1 MLESRRRGGAVLL
14 IVTRLR
20 IPGVLFSFS
29 SLFVS
34 CPHFPINIKRE
45 GVTGGWNWQDRK
57 SASRVKSKQIV
68 VLSCLSPF
76 MLKSP
81 GGCVEFQAQSRPGP
95 TDWKPSSSLPGVG
108 FRGRS
113 SQLLA
118 ACRECY
124 VKRQVFVFLIHMHK
138 HTGNHKCV
146 SASYLESSLAGGNE
160 PF

>member
-29 SLFVS
+29 LLFVS

-45 GVTGGWNWQDRK
+45 GVTGGWNRQDRK

-68 VLSCLSPF
+68 VLPCLSPF
-76 MLKSP
+76 MLKSR
-81 GGCVEFQAQSRPGP
+81 GGCVEFQAQGRPYWP
-95 TDWKPSSSLPGVG
+95 HRLEALLFFW

-124 VKRQVFVFLIHMHK
+124 VKRQVFVFLINMHK
-138 HTGNHKCV
+138 HTGTHKCV